1 MGKKS
6 KIMQLIDCPRTKVRE
21 LPCIT
26 KENYFMDNIEK
37 LVSVL
42 RYMNETLFKKMCGRT
57 AYLVRLLVYISAVK
71 ALVHF

>member
-26 KENYFMDNIEK
+26 KKNYSMDNIEK

-42 RYMNETLFKKMCGRT
+42 RYVNKTLFKKICGRT
-57 AYLVRLLVYISAVK
+57 TYLIRLLVYISAVK